1 MVFATC
7 EANNYTVNMNS
18 ATTTPQKPTTTTQ
31 PISFRLTQEMDEQL
45 DELAKYNGIPKAAI
59 IKIALASYLRA
70 VKEGREVVD
79 HPGAS
84 ALPA

>member
-1 MVFATC
+1 
-7 EANNYTVNMNS
+7 MNS
-18 ATTTPQKPTTTTQ
+18 ATTTPQKPTTTTTQ